1 MSVFITVSALSV
13 FLIQFV
19 VSLICLFLYT
29 RTHERFL
36 RSWALA
42 FSFGSARFGIDTIA
56 NTLGS
61 NAFLYILFTVFGL
74 LNILFTLYGT
84 LELKNLKIPRAVTV
98 SLIILIVWTVLS
110 SIENSIAN
118 TVKLLPVSV
127 IGAVVYIWA
136 GMVFYNKKPSGIG
149 RYLVAVP
156 LVIVGAVKL
165 LTPFAFMFTW
175 FIIMNYLLAF
185 FLAVIMSLG
194 FLVYYFQ
201 SFFLQFIRTNNFFRI
216 IGERSDDIVFHFQT
230 SPFRRFEFISP
241 SVRNITG
248 FYPDDFYKNN
258 SLLFTLL
265 VPEDKSKLLK
275 LLLSKRNESEV
286 IRIKSS
292 KGEVKCL
299 EINIFSET
307 GKKGK
312 VISIDGVA
320 RDITGRINFERMLA
334 ESEEK
339 YRLLFESSTANVLVI
354 RVNDGKIWDANTNAC
369 DFYGY
374 SKDEFKNKSIY
385 DLNITQGKEGFDA
398 LAEMTIRDHHAHF
411 FTKHLLSSNET
422 RDIEVYTSAIKFN
435 NSDFIYA
442 VINDITEEYR
452 AREALAETEKL
463 YRKKLE
469 ETVKERTLE
478 LKKSEEMFRKVAEN
492 SQDSIILFNRNLDI
506 MYTNPTVELR
516 NPHLKE
522 DKVLRFVPESALPE
536 DIGIQIDDLF
546 KRIIESGKDDR
557 SELNMKD
564 GRVIEFISTPLF
576 NQETGEVDM
585 LLSYGRDVTE
595 RKKLEETIAAS
606 LEREKELN
614 NMKSRF
620 ISTVSHEFRT
630 PMAAILSSAE
640 LLERYGR
647 KWDAEKY
654 NEHFSRIRFSINNLT
669 TLVDDVL
676 TLGRV
681 ESKRIDFNPT
691 ENNLSELCDNIL
703 QEIYMLASD
712 KHEIK
717 TYFNTKY
724 KNYVLDERLFR
735 LIFLNLLSN
744 AVKYSPEGGD
754 IYFTITESN
763 GYLNFSVQDS
773 GIGIPQ
779 ESQKALFEPFSRGS
793 NVKEIPG
800 TGLGLSIVKL
810 AVEACLGNIQLNS
823 EIKKGTTVTVNLPI
837 ISGS

>member
-1 MSVFITVSALSV
+1 MSVFITVLALSV
-13 FLIQFV
+13 FLIQFI

-56 NTLGS
+56 N
-61 NAFLYILFTVFGL
+61 AFGPNTFLNILFTLFGL
-74 LNILFTLYGT
+74 LNILFVLYGA
-84 LELKNLKIPRAVTV
+84 LELKNLKTSRIISFALTL
-98 SLIILIVWTVLS
+98 LILWTVWS
-110 SIENSIAN
+110 YIDNSLTAF
-118 TVKLLPVSV
+118 VKLLPVSL
-127 IGAVVYIWA
+127 IGAAVYVWA
-136 GMVFYNKKPSGIG
+136 GVVFYIHKPSGIG

-156 LVIVGAVKL
+156 LVIVGAVKVL
-165 LTPFAFMFTW
+165 APFAYVFNW
-175 FIIMNYLLAF
+175 FIITNYLLGF

-201 SFFLQFIRTNNFFRI
+201 AFFLQFVRTNNFFRI
-216 IGERSDDIVFHFQT
+216 IGERSDDIVFHFKT
-230 SPFRRFEFISP
+230 SPLKRFEFISP

-258 SLLFTLL
+258 SLLFELII
-265 VPEDKSKLLK
+265 PEDKGKLLK
-275 LLLSKRNESEV
+275 LLRSKRNEPEI
-286 IRIKSS
+286 IRMKTPA
-292 KGEVKCL
+292 GEVKCL
-299 EINIFSET
+299 EVNIFSER
-307 GKKGK
+307 GKNGK

-320 RDITGRINFERMLA
+320 RDITGSINFKRMLA

-339 YRLLFESSTANVLVI
+339 YRLLFEFSTANVLV
-354 RVNDGKIWDANTNAC
+354 VKAEDGVIWDANTNAC
-369 DFYGY
+369 EFYGF
-374 SKDEFKNKSIY
+374 SKEELKNRKIY
-385 DLNITQGKEGFDA
+385 DLNITQGYEGYKA
-398 LAEMTIRDHHAHF
+398 LAAMTIRDHHAHF
-411 FTKHLLSSNET
+411 FSKHLLSSGET
-422 RDIEVYTSAIKFN
+422 RDIEVYTSAVEFN
-435 NSDFIYA
+435 NAHFIYA
-442 VINDITEEYR
+442 VIHDITEEYR
-452 AREALAETEKL
+452 AREALAESEKL
-463 YRKKLE
+463 YRHKLE

-478 LKKSEEMFRKVAEN
+478 LKKSEDMFRKVAEN

-506 MYTNPTVELR
+506 IYVNPTVELR
-516 NPHLKE
+516 NPHLNKE
-522 DKVLRFVPESALPE
+522 KVLKYVPESVLPE
-536 DIGIQIDDLF
+536 DIEEQIKDLF
-546 KRIIESGKDDR
+546 NRIVITRKDDR
-557 SELNMKD
+557 KELNMRD

-595 RKKLEETIAAS
+595 RKKLEDTIVAS
-606 LEREKELN
+606 LERERELN
-614 NMKSRF
+614 NMKSRL

-654 NEHFSRIRFSINNLT
+654 NEHFSRIRFSVNNLT
-669 TLVDDVL
+669 SLVDDVL

-681 ESKRIDFNPT
+681 ESRRIDFNPI
-691 ENNLSELCDNIL
+691 ESDLGELCDNLL

-717 TYFNTKY
+717 TEFNTLQ
-724 KNYVLDERLFR
+724 KNYMLDERLFR

-744 AVKYSPEGGD
+744 AVKYSPDGGE
-754 IYFTITESN
+754 ICFTVNEN
-763 GYLNFSVQDS
+763 AGYLNFVVKDS

-779 ESQKALFEPFSRGS
+779 ENHKSLFEPFSRGS

-810 AVEACLGNIQLNS
+810 AVEACQGNIQLNS
-823 EIKKGTTVTVNLPI
+823 EIKKGTTVIVNLPI
-837 ISGS
+837 IPGT